1 MALYGIR
8 MQNQLPEC
16 MYVCTVTCYRFA
28 FVCKTSSLSVV
39 LLRIHATDP
48 LPNSPKNGGRRP
60 FFGCQEGLGGTPQV
74 DLKRDPVPEPM
85 GAVSPAPFLAIFSQ
99 NGLQNGGPFFRK
111 FAVRIVLRW
120 LKTIPQAKNLEN
132 KGYRKGSRFGI
143 SFGTSFGWN
152 LS

>member
-1 MALYGIR
+1 MYVCTVTCYRFAFVYLLPLRIR

-48 LPNSPKNGGRRP
+48 LPNSPKNGGRRHS
-60 FFGCQEGLGGTPQV
+60 FGCPEGLGGTPKV

-85 GAVSPAPFLAIFSQ
+85 DSVTTAPFLAIFSQ

-111 FAVRIVLRW
+111 FAEQVVLRCP
-120 LKTIPQAKNLEN
+120 KTACIAKN
-132 KGYRKGSRFGI
+132 
-143 SFGTSFGWN
+143 
-152 LS
+152 